1 MSHAVYS
8 EREGVK
14 RPGNVKM
21 QTNSRQSMRKASG
34 PRRKDETFWRALTF
48 GAVLVGI
55 ALVAQGIFGSNGLM
69 TYLQKRRQYSALH
82 QQIQQ
87 MKLDNQTLQKEVQG
101 LKSNAFTI
109 ERYARE
115 DLHMAR
121 QHELIY
127 LLPQKPAD
135 SRNVNSHPQAANTKS
150 NAK

>member
-1 MSHAVYS
+1 MKS
-8 EREGVK
+8 GK
-14 RPGNVKM
+14 
-21 QTNSRQSMRKASG
+21 QTSSRQEPRTPSG
-34 PRRKDETFWRALTF
+34 LRRSDEPFWRALKL
-48 GAVLVGI
+48 GALLVGI
-55 ALVAQGIFGSNGLM
+55 ALATQGIFGSNGLM

-101 LKSNAFTI
+101 LKSNSFTI

-127 LLPQKPAD
+127 ILPQKPAAPGNA
-135 SRNVNSHPQAANTKS
+135 SPRPQAANPKS

>member
-1 MSHAVYS
+1 MTT
-8 EREGVK
+8 RK
-14 RPGNVKM
+14 RA
-21 QTNSRQSMRKASG
+21 NSQNEPRKAPG
-34 PRRKDETFWRALTF
+34 PRRKDETFWRALTL

-87 MKLDNQTLQKEVQG
+87 MKLDNQALQKEVHG

-127 LLPQKPAD
+127 LLPQKPGD
-135 SRNVNSHPQAANTKS
+135 SGKVSPHPQAANPKS
-150 NAK
+150 SAK